1 MEENFI
7 NTVLAL
13 HKQNRW
19 REVLEL
25 NKDSKNEFARKL
37 LWVWP
42 SENNLL
48 FVDENLKKYGCKGV
62 ISIGCGCGLLEWLL
76 ESALGE
82 LFSI

>member
-7 NTVLAL
+7 NTLLAL
-13 HKQNRW
+13 HRQNNW

-42 SENNLL
+42 SEDNLL
-48 FVDENLKKYGCKGV
+48 FISKNLKKHNCEGV

-76 ESALGE
+76 ESALGK
-82 LFSI
+82 